1 MAQNYT
7 INVYQ
12 SDHNALSD
20 MQNVENNLECLRSNF
35 SGTSSPA
42 NALAGHPWYDTG
54 ASSRNGGDNQ
64 NLLKV
69 YNQTRSVWYG
79 VMTGDLNQKIPVYR
93 NDQMDGW
100 VIDTS
105 VTDKIIAVKGGSTY
119 TTGGVTAGSWTI
131 SGLTKAAHTHA
142 DGTLAMANHIHTLGV
157 DGETSSN
164 YSLGD
169 AITINFGKLVDLDPG
184 GNRYDIT
191 SASTG
196 NPSSNDVSGNTGA
209 QSDAGITSDSSWRP
223 AAAVHTIQYLDI

>member
-79 VMTGDLNQKIPVYR
+79 VMTGDINQKIPVYR

-119 TTGGVTAGSWTI
+119 TTGGVTAGSWTLP
-131 SGLTKAAHTHA
+131 SFALTTSHIPAHTHGA
-142 DGTLAMANHIHTLGV
+142 IGNHVHAVRTQRSTDSTIGVSGGTQGAPAAHDIAGAALAAGGHTHTSVG
-157 DGETSSN
+157 SSN
-164 YSLGD
+164 AHSH
-169 AITINFGKLVDLDPG
+169 
-184 GNRYDIT
+184 
-191 SASTG
+191 
-196 NPSSNDVSGNTGA
+196 GA
-209 QSDAGITSDSSWRP
+209 TYRP